1 MGAALL
7 LYGLAIALSDI
18 YAKWL
23 GCKAVTVRS
32 GWILLGLLVAYDGF
46 TKVTLTMSVS
56 VLLALWVVVLAAFLW
71 RKAGKTPSS

>member
-18 YAKWL
+18 YAKRL
-23 GCKAVTVRS
+23 GWTAVAVGS
-32 GWILLGLLVAYDGF
+32 GWILLGLLVAHDGF
-46 TKVTLTMSVS
+46 TQVTLTMSVS
-56 VLLALWVVVLAAFLW
+56 VLLALWVVVLVIFLW